1 MSNRR
6 SYDVDYKKTLVS
18 LYENGHSVKNLSEEH
33 GIAEQTIYRWIKK
46 YSTDEKTGY
55 SEADIEKIKVENA
68 RLKTDN
74 DILKKVLAM
83 FTQK

>member
-1 MSNRR
+1 MRN
-6 SYDVDYKKTLVS
+6 
-18 LYENGHSVKNLSEEH
+18 
-33 GIAEQTIYRWIKK
+33 IAEQTIYRWIKK

-55 SEADIEKIKVENA
+55 SEADIEKIKAENA